1 MILERIEGPW
11 DVKKLNQEELKTLAA
26 EIRQFLIGKIS
37 VTGGR
42 SGVHPSLLYP
52 KIPEKRRIPGDHKD
66 CLLLLFRYGWE
77 ALLLLQ

>member
-37 VTGGR
+37 VTGGHLAANL
-42 SGVHPSLLYP
+42 GVLELT
-52 KIPEKRRIPGDHKD
+52 IARDLD
-66 CLLLLFRYGWE
+66 
-77 ALLLLQ
+77 